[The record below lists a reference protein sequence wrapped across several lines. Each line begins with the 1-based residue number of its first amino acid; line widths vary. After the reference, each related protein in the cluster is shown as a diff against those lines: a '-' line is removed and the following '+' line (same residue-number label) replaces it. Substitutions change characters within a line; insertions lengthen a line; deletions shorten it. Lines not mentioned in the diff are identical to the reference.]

1 MDNTKFFKIV
11 ILVLLL
17 INIATLTF
25 VWTTSQRPPSFQ
37 PRPPDVGEFL
47 TQKLQL
53 TEAQQ
58 KQFEALKQVHHEK
71 VETLREKNKK
81 LHNDFFDLLKQPNID
96 TTTINM
102 AADAIMINQKAIEM
116 ATFYHFEDV
125 RSICTPN
132 QQKMFDEVIKEALR
146 MMSPPPPGP
155 PHGGPPP
162 H

>member
-1 MDNTKFFKIV
+1 MDNSNFFKIV

-25 VWTTSQRPPSFQ
+25 MWSTSQRPQNFQ
-37 PRPPDVGEFL
+37 PSRPDVGEFL

-58 KQFEALKQVHHEK
+58 KQFEALKQAHHEK

-96 TTTINM
+96 STSINM
-102 AADAIMINQKAIEM
+102 AADAIVENQKAIEM
-116 ATFYHFEDV
+116 ATFYHFKEV
-125 RSICTPN
+125 RAICSPA
-132 QQKMFDEVIKEALR
+132 QQKKFDEVIKEALR
-146 MMSPPPPGP
+146 MMAPRPPGP
-155 PHGGPPP
+155 PQGGPPP
-162 H
+162 Q

>member
-25 VWTTSQRPPSFQ
+25 MWSTSQRPQNLQ

-58 KQFEALKQVHHEK
+58 KQFEALKQAHHEK
-71 VETLREKNKK
+71 VETLRENNKK

-102 AADAIMINQKAIEM
+102 AADAIMMNQKAIEM
-116 ATFYHFEDV
+116 ATFYHFEEV
-125 RSICTPN
+125 RSICTPD